1 MKRILTIQDISCV
14 GKCSLTVAL
23 PIISATGVEAAIL
36 PTAVLSTHTMFQ
48 NFTCKDLDNQI
59 LPIAKHWK
67 DENITF
73 DAFYTGYLASA
84 QQIDKVLTLI
94 NSLKRERDLVIVDPA
109 MADNGKLY
117 PAFDSDFPKEMAR
130 LAAQADIVL
139 PNITEACLMTDTP
152 YRESYDEQFAK
163 EVVKKLAAQGASTV
177 VLTGAA
183 FDGKY
188 GVLIYDSKT
197 GDFSFYA
204 QNKIDAAYH
213 GTGDVFSSSFTG
225 FLLRGKS
232 VSDSVKSAAD
242 FTAES
247 IRLTKETPGS
257 NWYGVDFER
266 ALPALIERIEGEE
279 YALFLKQLV
288 ENEFHTMLS
297 DFENDV
303 NPFDEEAAKYRL
315 PRHEE
320 SLQEKCR
327 LLKKRI
333 EDIKEGEKNWQP

>member
-23 PIISATGVEAAIL
+23 PIISATGVETAIL

-48 NFTCKDLDNQI
+48 NFTCKDLDDQI

-84 QQIDKVLTLI
+84 QQIDKVLKLI
-94 NSLKRERDLVIVDPA
+94 NSLKREADLVIVDPA

-117 PAFDSDFPKEMAR
+117 PAFDSGFPKEMAR

-139 PNITEACLMTDTP
+139 PNITEACLMTNTP

-163 EVVKKLAAQGASTV
+163 EVVKKLAAQGVLTV

-197 GDFSFYA
+197 EEFRFYA
-204 QNKIDAAYH
+204 QNKVDASYH
-213 GTGDVFSSSFTG
+213 GTGDVFSSAFTG
-225 FLLRGKS
+225 LLLRGKS
-232 VSDSVKSAAD
+232 VLDSVKIAAD

-266 ALPALIERIEGEE
+266 VLPYLIERI
-279 YALFLKQLV
+279 
-288 ENEFHTMLS
+288 
-297 DFENDV
+297 D
-303 NPFDEEAAKYRL
+303 AK
-315 PRHEE
+315 
-320 SLQEKCR
+320 
-327 LLKKRI
+327 
-333 EDIKEGEKNWQP
+333 

>member
-23 PIISATGVEAAIL
+23 PIISAAGVEAAIL

-48 NFTCKDLDNQI
+48 NFTCKDLDDRI

-84 QQIDKVLTLI
+84 QQIEKVLTLI
-94 NSLKRERDLVIVDPA
+94 NSLKREGDLVIVDPA

-117 PAFDSDFPKEMAR
+117 PAFDDGFPKEMAR

-197 GDFSFYA
+197 EDFSFYT
-204 QNKIDAAYH
+204 QKKIDASYH
-213 GTGDVFSSSFTG
+213 GTGDIFSSAFTG
-225 FLLRGKS
+225 LLLRGKT
-232 VSDSVKSAAD
+232 VFDSVKAAAD

-266 ALPALIERIEGEE
+266 ALPALIERIGT
-279 YALFLKQLV
+279 K
-288 ENEFHTMLS
+288 
-297 DFENDV
+297 
-303 NPFDEEAAKYRL
+303 
-315 PRHEE
+315 
-320 SLQEKCR
+320 
-327 LLKKRI
+327 
-333 EDIKEGEKNWQP
+333 